1 MKYRA
6 QGALEYLL
14 IMALVLV
21 ILVWSLHY
29 ARIIKSGQENLA
41 SSLSS
46 DEQTLNRKI
55 LSEVSS
61 NLNSG

>member
-6 QGALEYLL
+6 QGAVEYLL
-14 IMALVLV
+14 MMALVLV

-29 ARIIKSGQENLA
+29 AKIIRGGQEKLA
-41 SSLSS
+41 NSLSS
-46 DEQTLNRKI
+46 DEETLNRKI
-55 LSEVSS
+55 ISEVSS

>member
-6 QGALEYLL
+6 QGAVEYLL
-14 IMALVLV
+14 MVGLVLIV
-21 ILVWSLHY
+21 IVWSLY
-29 ARIIKSGQENLA
+29 YIKVIRGGQEHLA